1 MAKEKEEKADA
12 ASGVLYQKGIPSE
25 DFFLILQGKVIVES
39 GQEGFIVQLSTFS
52 YFGLE
57 SLTNDQYVPDF
68 TARVSKYARVL
79 KIKRIDY
86 LKAISSIDNFT

>member
-1 MAKEKEEKADA
+1 
-12 ASGVLYQKGIPSE
+12 
-25 DFFLILQGKVIVES
+25 LILQGKVIVES